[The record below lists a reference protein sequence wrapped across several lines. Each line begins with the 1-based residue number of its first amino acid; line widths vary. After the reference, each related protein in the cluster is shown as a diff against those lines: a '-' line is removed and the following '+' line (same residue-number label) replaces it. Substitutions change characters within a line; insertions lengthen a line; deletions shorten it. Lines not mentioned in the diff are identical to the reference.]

1 MASRQTRF
9 LTVACIPCYN
19 EAKAIAEVVLRARP
33 HVDKIIVCDDG
44 SADLT
49 GDIAEALGCKV
60 IRNPTNLGKGGALRS
75 LFLEARNL
83 GADIAVTLDGDGQHD
98 PGEIP
103 SLVKPIREGRADVV
117 NGSRTLGREAMPG
130 HRKVGN
136 AMLDRLTN
144 AVANSDITDSQ
155 SGYRAYSKK
164 ALSEIE
170 VVEHG
175 IGVDSQILMS
185 AFRKGLR
192 VAEVPVTTKYGEAT
206 STYNPAKHG
215 MSVVVT
221 ILRVVI
227 ERSPLLLLGLP
238 GLVLSGVGA
247 VFFAYALA
255 LYNSTRYF
263 SLPFT
268 LLGVGFVVVGI
279 LMIIASMI
287 LYALANLR
295 VRLMG

>member
-1 MASRQTRF
+1 MAYKETRF

-19 EAKAIAEVVLRARP
+19 EAKALAEVVIRARP
-33 HVDKIIVCDDG
+33 HVDRIIVCDDG
-44 SADLT
+44 STDLT
-49 GDIAEALGCKV
+49 GDIAEALGCRV
-60 IRNPTNLGKGGALRS
+60 IRHPTNLGKGGAMKS

-103 SLVKPIREGRADVV
+103 SLVKPIEDGTADVV

-144 AVANSDITDSQ
+144 AAASSDITDSQ

-164 ALSEIE
+164 ALSQIE
-170 VVEHG
+170 VIEHG

-185 AFRKGLR
+185 AFQKGLR
-192 VAEVPVTTKYGEAT
+192 VAEVPVTTKYGEGT
-206 STYNPAKHG
+206 STYHPAKHG
-215 MSVVVT
+215 LSVVVT

-238 GLVLSGVGA
+238 GLVLSGAGA
-247 VFFAYALA
+247 VFFAEALT
-255 LYNSTRYF
+255 LYNNEKYF

-268 LLGVGFVVVGI
+268 LLGVGFVLVGL
-279 LMIIASMI
+279 LMVIASMI